1 MVIQQNPNMSTL
13 QLLKLK
19 TNSGMRELALH
30 EPFNYLH
37 VRLKLREERKSSL
50 THGYHFQSG
59 YLIFWGHCYEQS
71 KKTETNWEFW
81 FWPTQCVWKNMK
93 QIWWSTCLP
102 IWGTC
107 RVCVCANS
115 VYQSQLYPWSI
126 PNVVSQRRHLWVQGV
141 KVSERI
147 PRTKF

>member
-19 TNSGMRELALH
+19 TNSGMRSWTLQLSACTIEIERRTNVFLDSWLSF
-30 EPFNYLH
+30 PKWL
-37 VRLKLREERKSSL
+37 LDLLRPR
-50 THGYHFQSG
+50 
-59 YLIFWGHCYEQS
+59 YEQS

-107 RVCVCANS
+107 RVCVCACQQRVS
-115 VYQSQLYPWSI
+115 KSI
-126 PNVVSQRRHLWVQGV
+126 VPLIHTKYCKSKASSLGARSQGV
-141 KVSERI
+141 
-147 PRTKF
+147 RTYSKN

>member
-19 TNSGMRELALH
+19 TNSGMRSWTLQLSACTIEIERRTNVFLDSWLSF
-30 EPFNYLH
+30 PKWL
-37 VRLKLREERKSSL
+37 LDLLRPR
-50 THGYHFQSG
+50 
-59 YLIFWGHCYEQS
+59 YEQS